1 MFEQFNDL
9 LGQEWSKIVNFYRV
23 FALQEEDCASDRMR
37 EKKED
42 LEERLMPE
50 LKSLVLGTAKEWA
63 ASRVYSGCWVRTYT
77 EQPSA

>member
-1 MFEQFNDL
+1 
-9 LGQEWSKIVNFYRV
+9 VNFYRV

-50 LKSLVLGTAKEWA
+50 LKSLVLGTSKE
-63 ASRVYSGCWVRTYT
+63 
-77 EQPSA
+77 